1 MRNVGR
7 GRGEDEE
14 EKKERKKIGARGRG
28 QCPTK
33 GVMLIYDGDGD
44 LIDRRGDVNLNRWL
58 VKSPALSLL
67 LFSLTRLFYLLCGA
81 STHELCQ
88 VHTDS
93 AVFLPAISCSII
105 VLWIVIV
112 RIFYL

>member
-14 EKKERKKIGARGRG
+14 EKKEKKMEHGGRG

-58 VKSPALSLL
+58 VKKPSPLSSSLL
-67 LFSLTRLFYLLCGA
+67 FNSPVFSSLRG
-81 STHELCQ
+81 
-88 VHTDS
+88 VH
-93 AVFLPAISCSII
+93 P
-105 VLWIVIV
+105 
-112 RIFYL
+112 